1 MKNAA
6 ALFMILVVTTAM
18 IPQHTSAQQTTVS
31 FQLFYDEL
39 SPYGMWV
46 EYPDYGYVWIPNSDP
61 GFSPYGTDGHWV
73 YTVDGWMWVSDYPW
87 GWAAFHYG
95 RWDYDNEV
103 GWFWVPDNVWGPA
116 WVSWRRSPGYYGWA
130 PLRPG
135 ISISIAFGS
144 NYYEQNDRWIF
155 VRESDIVRND
165 VSRHYIS
172 RSRNRAIIRTSS
184 VISNS
189 RNDEMHNAVYIAGPD
204 REEVQRTTRVRVDP
218 VTVREHDR
226 PGQRLQKNEIQL
238 YKPQMERR
246 TGSGQNPAPAKVIR
260 KSEVRPIREHN
271 APNQPQNV
279 VPSKGKR
286 TPPPQQQPKITPQTR
301 KRTTEPP
308 ANESPR
314 EKKQPKKRQQ

>member
-1 MKNAA
+1 MKNTAA
-6 ALFMILVVTTAM
+6 VLLMIMIATTAI
-18 IPQHTSAQQTTVS
+18 IPQITSAQQTTVS

-39 SPYGMWV
+39 SPYGMWMD
-46 EYPDYGYVWIPNSDP
+46 YPDYGYVWIPNSDP

-95 RWDYDNEV
+95 RWDYDNGV

-155 VRESDIVRND
+155 VRERDIVRND
-165 VSRHYIS
+165 VSRHYVS

-189 RNDEMHNAVYIAGPD
+189 RNDEKHNAVYIAGPD
-204 REEVQRTTRVRVDP
+204 RDEVQRTTRTRVDP

-226 PGQRLQKNEIQL
+226 PGQRVQKNEIEL
-238 YKPQMERR
+238 YRPQIERR
-246 TGSGQNPAPAKVIR
+246 VTSGKNPAPAKVVR

-271 APNQPQNV
+271 TPNQRQNV
-279 VPSKGKR
+279 VPSKGSVRRSRSQKLHHR
-286 TPPPQQQPKITPQTR
+286 PENALPFLPQK
-301 KRTTEPP
+301 
-308 ANESPR
+308 
-314 EKKQPKKRQQ
+314 